1 MIVKFLPNKG
11 GGSAKATMNY
21 MLGKDRDREGAK
33 LLRGN
38 PLLTER
44 LADNL
49 DFKNRYTVGVL
60 SFEESNIPEKSK
72 HEIMARFEESLLAGL
87 DPDQYDMTWIEHR
100 DKGRLELNF
109 IIPNVELSTGKRLQ
123 PYYYKS
129 DMPITENFKQVI
141 NHEYGLS
148 DPNDPDK
155 KQAYK
160 IDVHNLPKKV
170 AEIKEKIGQAIASQI
185 ESGVITN
192 QQDVVN
198 TLKNAGFEVV
208 MDRVTDRSISIINPD
223 GKRNIRLE
231 GAIYE
236 NRQLDSELGKEYRA
250 TKSNYKGQA
259 KQRYDTARSKL
270 QSNIERKRKENQ
282 KHFGRSARDNQTTV
296 KRNQISDKLQ
306 NVDRGRNGL
315 ATGDH
320 ARARAVQSVSIQ
332 KNWET
337 ASDIDRDTAEYRAVT
352 ATGSSL
358 VEGGNQPEP
367 RQINLDNAQK
377 SQKSGSWQISQ
388 RQADH
393 ETGVTNYAKR
403 LYNRLQQFTQ
413 SITATVNRFT
423 GGQYDTERA
432 NREGEQQQQW
442 IDYTARFN
450 DKTGQEIDERERAF
464 SQREQSIIEH
474 QHTAEQFTQST
485 IREIQ
490 KAIERELNPQTTQ
503 KGMDR

>member
-21 MLGKDRDREGAK
+21 MLGAKRDREGAK

-60 SFEESNIPEKSK
+60 SFEESDIPEHQK

-87 DPDQYDMTWIEHR
+87 DPDQYDITWIEHR

-141 NHEYGLS
+141 NYEYGLS
-148 DPNDPDK
+148 DPNDPEK
-155 KQAYK
+155 MQAVK
-160 IDVHNLPKKV
+160 IDVHNLPQNLI
-170 AEIKEKIGQAIASQI
+170 EIKDKIGQAISSQI
-185 ESGVITN
+185 ESGAITD
-192 QQDVVN
+192 QQGVVD
-198 TLKNAGFEVV
+198 TLKNAGFEIA
-208 MDRVTDRSISIINPD
+208 RITEKSISIKNPD

-236 NRQLDSELGKEYRA
+236 NRQFDSELGKEYRT
-250 TKSNYKGQA
+250 TKSDYKGQA
-259 KQRYDTARSKL
+259 RQRYDTAYSKL
-270 QSNIERKRKENQ
+270 QSNIERKRAENK
-282 KHFGRSARDNQTTV
+282 KHFAKSARDNQTTV

-320 ARARAVQSVSIQ
+320 VRARAVQSVSIQ
-332 KNWET
+332 KHWQT
-337 ASDIDRDTAEYRAVT
+337 ASDIERDTAEYRAVT
-352 ATGSSL
+352 ATSQSPI
-358 VEGGNQPEP
+358 ESGNQSEP
-367 RQINLDNAQK
+367 RQIHLDN
-377 SQKSGSWQISQ
+377 SQESKEGGSWKISQ

-413 SITATVNRFT
+413 SITATV
-423 GGQYDTERA
+423 GQYDPSRTDREIER
-432 NREGEQQQQW
+432 QQQW
-442 IDYTARFN
+442 IDYTARFI

-464 SQREQSIIEH
+464 SQREQSATIH
-474 QHTAEQFTQST
+474 QRTAEQFTQST

-490 KAIERELNPQTTQ
+490 KAIERELNPKATQ
-503 KGMDR
+503 KGMDLG

>member
-1 MIVKFLPNKG
+1 
-11 GGSAKATMNY
+11 MNY
-21 MLGKDRDREGAK
+21 MLGAKRDREGAK

-87 DPDQYDMTWIEHR
+87 DPDQYDITWIEHR

-123 PYYYKS
+123 PFFYKS

-141 NHEYGLS
+141 NYEYGLS

-155 KQAYK
+155 QKSVK
-160 IDVHNLPKKV
+160 IDVHNLPQNLI
-170 AEIKEKIGQAIASQI
+170 EIKEKIGQAIVSQI
-185 ESGVITN
+185 ESGAIN
-192 QQDVVN
+192 DQQGVVD
-198 TLKNAGFEVV
+198 TLKNAGFEIA
-208 MDRVTDRSISIINPD
+208 RVTEKSISIKNPD
-223 GKRNIRLE
+223 GKGKRNIRLE

-236 NRQLDSELGKEYRA
+236 NRQFDSELGKEYRT
-250 TKSNYKGQA
+250 TKSDYQKQA
-259 KQRYDTARSKL
+259 RQRYDTAYSKL
-270 QSNIERKRKENQ
+270 QSNIERKRAENR
-282 KHFGRSARDNQTTV
+282 KHFAKSARDNQTTV

-320 ARARAVQSVSIQ
+320 AGARAVQSVSIQ

-337 ASDIDRDTAEYRAVT
+337 ASDIERDTAEYRAVT
-352 ATGSSL
+352 ATSQSPI
-358 VEGGNQPEP
+358 ESGNQPEP
-367 RQINLDNAQK
+367 RQIHLDNSQN
-377 SQKSGSWQISQ
+377 QKSGSWQISQ
-388 RQADH
+388 RQADD

-413 SITATVNRFT
+413 SIKATVSRL
-423 GGQYDTERA
+423 GSGQYDTERA

-442 IDYTARFN
+442 IDYTARFI

-485 IREIQ
+485 ISEIQ
-490 KAIERELNPQTTQ
+490 KAIERELNPRTTQ

>member
-60 SFEESNIPEKSK
+60 SFEESNITEHQK

-87 DPDQYDMTWIEHR
+87 DPDQYDITWIEHN

-123 PYYYKS
+123 PYYHKS

-141 NHEYGLS
+141 NYEYGLS

-155 KQAYK
+155 QKAVK
-160 IDVHNLPKKV
+160 IDVHNLPQNLI
-170 AEIKEKIGQAIASQI
+170 EIKDKIGQAISSQI
-185 ESGVITN
+185 ESGAIN
-192 QQDVVN
+192 DQQGVVD
-198 TLKNAGFEVV
+198 TLKNAGFEIA
-208 MDRVTDRSISIINPD
+208 RITEKSISIKNPD

-236 NRQLDSELGKEYRA
+236 NRQFDSELGKEYRT
-250 TKSNYKGQA
+250 TKSDYKGQA
-259 KQRYDTARSKL
+259 RQRYDTAYSKL
-270 QSNIERKRKENQ
+270 QSNIERKRAENQ
-282 KHFGRSARDNQTTV
+282 KHFGKSARDNQTTV

-306 NVDRGRNGL
+306 NATRGLDGL
-315 ATGDH
+315 ATGVNDG
-320 ARARAVQSVSIQ
+320 ARAVQPVSIQ
-332 KNWET
+332 KHWQT
-337 ASDIDRDTAEYRAVT
+337 ASDIERDTAEHRAVT

-413 SITATVNRFT
+413 SITSTVNRLG

-432 NREGEQQQQW
+432 DREIEQQQQW
-442 IDYTARFN
+442 IDYTARFI
-450 DKTGQEIDERERAF
+450 DKTGQEIDERERQF
-464 SQREQSIIEH
+464 NETKQSIIEH
-474 QHTAEQFTQST
+474 QRTAEQFTAT
-485 IREIQ
+485 NIREIQ
-490 KAIERELNPQTTQ
+490 KAIERELNPRTTQ

>member
-60 SFEESNIPEKSK
+60 SFEESDIPEHQK

-87 DPDQYDMTWIEHR
+87 DPDQYDITWIEHR

-109 IIPNVELSTGKRLQ
+109 IIPNVELGTGKRLQ
-123 PYYYKS
+123 PYFHKS

-155 KQAYK
+155 QKAVK
-160 IDVHNLPKKV
+160 IDVHNLPKEVVKV
-170 AEIKEKIGQAIASQI
+170 KEKIGQAIASQI
-185 ESGVITN
+185 ESGAITD
-192 QQDVVN
+192 QQGVVD
-198 TLKNAGFEVV
+198 TLKNAGFEIA
-208 MDRVTDRSISIINPD
+208 RVTDRSISIKNPD

-236 NRQLDSELGKEYRA
+236 NRQLDSELGKEYRT
-250 TKSNYKGQA
+250 TKSDYKGQA
-259 KQRYDTARSKL
+259 RQRYDTAYSKL
-270 QSNIERKRKENQ
+270 QSNIERKRAENQ

-306 NVDRGRNGL
+306 NATRGLDGL

-320 ARARAVQSVSIQ
+320 ARARTVQSVSIQ

-337 ASDIDRDTAEYRAVT
+337 ASDIDRDTAEHRADPN
-352 ATGSSL
+352 SSQSL
-358 VEGGNQPEP
+358 VESGNQSEP
-367 RQINLDNAQK
+367 RQIHLDN
-377 SQKSGSWQISQ
+377 SQESKEGGSWQI
-388 RQADH
+388 RQQTDH
-393 ETGVTNYAKR
+393 ETRVTDYAKR

-423 GGQYDTERA
+423 GGQYDPSRTDREIER
-432 NREGEQQQQW
+432 QQQW
-442 IDYTARFN
+442 IDYTARFI

-464 SQREQSIIEH
+464 SQREQSATIH
-474 QHTAEQFTQST
+474 QRTAEQFTQST

-490 KAIERELNPQTTQ
+490 KAIERELNPQAVS
-503 KGMDR
+503 KGMDLG

>member
-21 MLGKDRDREGAK
+21 MLGAKRDREGAK

-60 SFEESNIPEKSK
+60 SFEESDIPEHQK

-87 DPDQYDMTWIEHR
+87 DPDQYDITWIEHR

-141 NHEYGLS
+141 NYEYGLS
-148 DPNDPDK
+148 DPNDPEK
-155 KQAYK
+155 MQAVK
-160 IDVHNLPKKV
+160 IDVHNLPQNLI
-170 AEIKEKIGQAIASQI
+170 EIKDKIGQAISSQI
-185 ESGVITN
+185 ESGAITD
-192 QQDVVN
+192 QQGVVD
-198 TLKNAGFEVV
+198 TLKNAGFEIA
-208 MDRVTDRSISIINPD
+208 RITEKSISIKNPD

-236 NRQLDSELGKEYRA
+236 NRQFDSELGKEYRT
-250 TKSNYKGQA
+250 TKSDYKGQA
-259 KQRYDTARSKL
+259 RQRYDTAYSKL

-296 KRNQISDKLQ
+296 KRDKIGNQSKNANRWNDGRIGG
-306 NVDRGRNGL
+306 VD
-315 ATGDH
+315 
-320 ARARAVQSVSIQ
+320 ARARTVQPVSIQ
-332 KNWET
+332 KYWQT
-337 ASDIDRDTAEYRAVT
+337 ASGIDRDTAEYRADPN
-352 ATGSSL
+352 SSQSL
-358 VEGGNQPEP
+358 VESGNQPEP
-367 RQINLDNAQK
+367 RQINLDNAQEPK
-377 SQKSGSWQISQ
+377 KSGSWKISQ

-423 GGQYDTERA
+423 GGQYDPSRTDREIER
-432 NREGEQQQQW
+432 QQQW
-442 IDYTARFN
+442 IDYTARFI

-464 SQREQSIIEH
+464 SQREQSATIH
-474 QHTAEQFTQST
+474 QRTAEQFTQST

-490 KAIERELNPQTTQ
+490 KAIERELNPKATQ
-503 KGMDR
+503 KGMDLG

>member
-21 MLGKDRDREGAK
+21 MLGAKRDREGAK

-60 SFEESNIPEKSK
+60 SFEESDIPEHQK

-87 DPDQYDMTWIEHR
+87 DSDQYDITWIEHR

-109 IIPNVELSTGKRLQ
+109 IIPNVELGTGKRLQ
-123 PYYYKS
+123 PYFHKS
-129 DMPITENFKQVI
+129 DMPITENFKQII
-141 NHEYGLS
+141 NYEYGLS

-155 KQAYK
+155 QKAVK
-160 IDVHNLPKKV
+160 IDVHNLPKEVVKV
-170 AEIKEKIGQAIASQI
+170 KEKIGQAIASQI
-185 ESGVITN
+185 ESGAITD
-192 QQDVVN
+192 QQGVVD
-198 TLKNAGFEVV
+198 TLKNAGFEIA
-208 MDRVTDRSISIINPD
+208 RVTDRSISIKNPD

-236 NRQLDSELGKEYRA
+236 NRQLDSELGKEYRT
-250 TKSNYKGQA
+250 TKSDYKGQA
-259 KQRYDTARSKL
+259 RQRYDTAYSKL

-306 NVDRGRNGL
+306 NATRGRNGL
-315 ATGDH
+315 ATGVNDG
-320 ARARAVQSVSIQ
+320 ARAVQSVSIQ
-332 KNWET
+332 KHWQT
-337 ASDIDRDTAEYRAVT
+337 ASDIDRDTAEHRAVT
-352 ATGSSL
+352 ATSQSPI
-358 VEGGNQPEP
+358 ESGNQSEP
-367 RQINLDNAQK
+367 RQIHLDN
-377 SQKSGSWQISQ
+377 SQESKEGGSWQI
-388 RQADH
+388 RQQTDH
-393 ETGVTNYAKR
+393 ETRVTDYAKR

-423 GGQYDTERA
+423 GGQYDPSRTDREIER
-432 NREGEQQQQW
+432 QQQW
-442 IDYTARFN
+442 IDYTARFI

-464 SQREQSIIEH
+464 SQREQSIIGH
-474 QHTAEQFTQST
+474 QRTAEQFTAT
-485 IREIQ
+485 NIREIQ

-503 KGMDR
+503 KGMDLG